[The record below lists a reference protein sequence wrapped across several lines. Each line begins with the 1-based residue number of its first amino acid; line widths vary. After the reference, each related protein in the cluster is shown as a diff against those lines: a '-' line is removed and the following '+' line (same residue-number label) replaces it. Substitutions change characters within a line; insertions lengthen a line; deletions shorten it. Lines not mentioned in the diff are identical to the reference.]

1 VVFLASVVEAG
12 LAVPEVG
19 SEVVEE
25 DAGLFG
31 EFAAGG
37 VGEGF
42 AGVSAAAGQLPPV
55 VIGLVGVFGVDE
67 QHVVVLVE

>member
-1 VVFLASVVEAG
+1 M
-12 LAVPEVG
+12 
-19 SEVVEE
+19 VEE
-25 DAGLFG
+25 DVGLFG

-55 VIGLVGVFGVDE
+55 VIGLVGVFASGALAVAGVE
-67 QHVVVLVE
+67 VSAVRSV

>member
-25 DAGLFG
+25 VHLHGCGASTR
-31 EFAAGG
+31 E
-37 VGEGF
+37 
-42 AGVSAAAGQLPPV
+42 S
-55 VIGLVGVFGVDE
+55 VITS
-67 QHVVVLVE
+67 